1 MADAMARK
9 KPREEPTQKTQPRGK
24 DAEGKP
30 AKPET
35 IPVPT
40 RGEFFR
46 DLKKLAQPEGLDK
59 KADGDSR

>member
-1 MADAMARK
+1 MAKKQRK
-9 KPREEPTQKTQPRGK
+9 DEPTQKTQPRGK

-46 DLKKLAQPEGLDK
+46 DLKRLAESSKRPSGK
-59 KADGDSR
+59 

>member
-1 MADAMARK
+1 MSRSRK
-9 KPREEPTQKTQPRGK
+9 KREPPTQQTQPRGK

-40 RGEFFR
+40 RGEVFR
-46 DLKKLAQPEGLDK
+46 DLKKLAGNRSEHDDRK
-59 KADGDSR
+59 

>member
-1 MADAMARK
+1 MVNRMAAEKAK
-9 KPREEPTQKTQPRGK
+9 PTQQTQPKGK

-30 AKPET
+30 AKAET

-46 DLKKLAQPEGLDK
+46 DLSKLARAEKPTKDT
-59 KADGDSR
+59 